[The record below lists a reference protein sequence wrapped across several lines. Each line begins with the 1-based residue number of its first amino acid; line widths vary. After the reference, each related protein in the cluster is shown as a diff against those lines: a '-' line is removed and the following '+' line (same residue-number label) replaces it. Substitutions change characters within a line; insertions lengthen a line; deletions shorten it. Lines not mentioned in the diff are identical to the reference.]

1 MTQFK
6 SLFIFIFLLVA
17 SFQLSAQA
25 FIEEVSNFKV
35 RDAIAFPKEKATLF
49 VGSSSFRLWKDI
61 ETYFP
66 DRDIINR
73 GFGGSTL
80 NDVISYKNE
89 IIFPYNPSCIVIYC
103 GENDIAND
111 KNVDGK
117 IVFERF
123 KKLYSDIRSKFPE
136 IPIFYISMKPSPS
149 RWGLQE
155 QYLEGNYLIS
165 KLLSENKNTY
175 YIDVWSSMLKEDGMP
190 NEKLFVEDML
200 HMNKAGYDI
209 WGEIINSTFN
219 LINKK

>member
-1 MTQFK
+1 MIK
-6 SLFIFIFLLVA
+6 SKSIFIFLFLLVA
-17 SFQLSAQA
+17 SNQISAQE
-25 FIEEVSNFKV
+25 FIEEISNFKV

-61 ETYFP
+61 ESYFP

-80 NDVISYKNE
+80 IDVISYENE

-123 KKLYSDIRSKFPE
+123 KKLYSDITSKFPE
-136 IPIFYISMKPSPS
+136 IPIIYISMKPSPS
-149 RWGLQE
+149 RWDLQE

-165 KLLSENKNTY
+165 KFLSENKNTY
-175 YIDVWSSMLKEDGMP
+175 YIDVWSSMLKDDGTP
-190 NEKLFVEDML
+190 NEKLFVEDRL
-200 HMNKAGYDI
+200 HMNKAGYNI
-209 WGEIINSTFN
+209 WGEIINSTFSQ
-219 LINKK
+219 INKK